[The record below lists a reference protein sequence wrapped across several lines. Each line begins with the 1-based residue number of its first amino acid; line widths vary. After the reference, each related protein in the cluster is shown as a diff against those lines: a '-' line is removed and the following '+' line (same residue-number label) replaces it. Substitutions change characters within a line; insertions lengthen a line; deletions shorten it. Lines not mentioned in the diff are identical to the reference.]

1 MKQISLP
8 CLRGVLGDWTY
19 FNTTMKI
26 KDIVENK
33 RVKTVSESEE
43 LYSSRLNDVLQR
55 EINESRIKT
64 IAEYLCQ
71 NQEHFFSS
79 LILAINGGDP
89 QWFDFNIEK
98 HYKNENIPQDDI
110 NFIENKLGVLSLS
123 GEENIFALDGQHR
136 LLGIRLAYE
145 KCPEI
150 GEEEISLIFVIH
162 NDSMKERTRRL
173 FTVLNKYAQKPKEA
187 ELIILDEDDAHAIL
201 TRKLVETHKILSS
214 TNALSGT
221 NSSNLAASDL
231 KSFTTIVTINRINV
245 ELLKKYNINKTIR
258 PEDHDLEKYY
268 SEVLLFW
275 DFLFEIF
282 PEIESFIKGNVVY
295 IDDKLFNRNRDS
307 GGSLI
312 LRPIGQILISKLF
325 VSFRDSNRIDIF
337 KNNIRKVDFDLKG
350 ELCKYVY
357 FLNGQM
363 LPKEDALKNRI
374 FFYTFG
380 LDNSEDI
387 HIEMKRVYSKYGDI
401 YENKIV
407 SIL

>member
-123 GEENIFALDGQHR
+123 
-136 LLGIRLAYE
+136 
-145 KCPEI
+145 
-150 GEEEISLIFVIH
+150 
-162 NDSMKERTRRL
+162 
-173 FTVLNKYAQKPKEA
+173 
-187 ELIILDEDDAHAIL
+187 
-201 TRKLVETHKILSS
+201 
-214 TNALSGT
+214 
-221 NSSNLAASDL
+221 
-231 KSFTTIVTINRINV
+231 
-245 ELLKKYNINKTIR
+245 
-258 PEDHDLEKYY
+258 
-268 SEVLLFW
+268 
-275 DFLFEIF
+275 
-282 PEIESFIKGNVVY
+282 
-295 IDDKLFNRNRDS
+295 
-307 GGSLI
+307 
-312 LRPIGQILISKLF
+312 
-325 VSFRDSNRIDIF
+325 
-337 KNNIRKVDFDLKG
+337 
-350 ELCKYVY
+350 
-357 FLNGQM
+357 
-363 LPKEDALKNRI
+363 
-374 FFYTFG
+374 
-380 LDNSEDI
+380 
-387 HIEMKRVYSKYGDI
+387 
-401 YENKIV
+401 
-407 SIL
+407 